1 MSEIK
6 LESIV
11 NYLKEREEQEGKPY
25 IDCIVWIG
33 HDNPITNAV
42 PKLQVFYRYCHTKE
56 LREKDRYPNGDL
68 IQSDRHQML
77 NFMCLAATQK
87 DLDEL
92 IYLIENKDVVG
103 LRLVNFFE
111 GQPMV
116 KTFEDIVKKEIEKR
130 NLAQF
135 L

>member
-11 NYLKEREEQEGKPY
+11 NYLKESEEQEGKPY

-42 PKLQVFYRYCHTKE
+42 PKLQVFYRYCHTKQ
-56 LREKDRYPNGDL
+56 LRETDRLPNGDL
-68 IQSDRHQML
+68 ITSDRHQML
-77 NFMCLAATQK
+77 QFMCLAATQK

-92 IYLIENKDVVG
+92 TYLIENSDVVE
-103 LRLVNFFE
+103 LRFVNFFE

-116 KTFEDIVKKEIEKR
+116 KTFEDIVYKEMTKR
-130 NLAQF
+130 GII
-135 L
+135 

>member
-11 NYLKEREEQEGKPY
+11 NNLKEREEQKGKPY

-33 HDNPITNAV
+33 YDNPITNAV
-42 PKLQVFYRYCHTKE
+42 PKLQVFYRYCHTKQ
-56 LREKDRYPNGDL
+56 LRETDRFPNGDL
-68 IQSDRHQML
+68 IKSDRHQML
-77 NFMCLAATQK
+77 QFMCLAATQK

-92 IYLIENKDVVG
+92 TYLIENSDVVE
-103 LRLVNFFE
+103 LRFVNFFE

-116 KTFEDIVKKEIEKR
+116 KTFEDIVYKEMTKR
-130 NLAQF
+130 GII
-135 L
+135 